1 MLMISPTPTGS
12 VIYSYVWDFWD
23 GTSTAT
29 VPPFVTKVI
38 NIGGQPGTDELH
50 YTCRPVAIDGQ
61 SVTLS
66 GTITANN
73 PPTILPGVSISAND
87 QFFAY
92 QTTMTVQAIDLDNDA
107 FAFAWYEGT
116 NYLGA
121 GTTTAA
127 GNASG
132 TWTGNGTTIIQDYP
146 SSLNDLGVTVAGN
159 TVVTCY
165 VVDVRGGT
173 SAVNFLLRGQDN
185 PNPSAIIT
193 AGIGGVSFDSSAPP
207 VARIGPDQ
215 FVDFTVFVAP
225 LPNHQVEFLWDFSG
239 TNHWTM
245 PPAYE
250 TGTRYV
256 LENGGLQS
264 TVHRDISTEV
274 VSSGTSKVAT
284 AGVQITAT
292 NIYNSEIT
300 RTNTAYTITLI
311 KNTPPTSV
319 AVGRAVNGV
328 DLSGDGPV
336 SPGALIEFSATGT
349 DVNADVCF
357 YEWRFTQPFEPNPI
371 YFWGPKVL
379 YSTVGYGTGSSVEGQ
394 ITVTDWLGETLVTV
408 LPSTS
413 IA

>member
-1 MLMISPTPTGS
+1 MTAYPTPAGS

-29 VPPFVTKVI
+29 VPPFVIKVI

-50 YTCRPVAIDGQ
+50 YTCRPVAVDGQ
-61 SVTLS
+61 SVSLA

-73 PPTILPGVSISAND
+73 RPTILPGVAISNND

-92 QTTMTVQAIDLDNDA
+92 NTTMSVQALDVDGDA
-107 FAFAWYEGT
+107 FSFSWYEGT
-116 NYLGA
+116 TYLGA

-132 TWTGNGTTIIQDYP
+132 TWTGNGTTIVQDYP
-146 SSLNDLGVTVAGN
+146 SSLNDIDVTVAGN
-159 TVVTCY
+159 TIVTCY

-173 SAVNFLLRGQDN
+173 SSVDFLLRGEDN
-185 PNPSAIIT
+185 PNPSVVIT
-193 AGIGGVSFDSSAPP
+193 AGIGGVSFDSSSPP
-207 VARIGPDQ
+207 LARIGPDQ
-215 FVDFTVFVAP
+215 FVDFTVYVAP
-225 LPNHQVEFLWDFSG
+225 LPNHLVTFLWDFSG
-239 TNHWTM
+239 TNNWTM
-245 PPAYE
+245 APSYDA
-250 TGTRYV
+250 GTRYD

-319 AVGRAVNGV
+319 AVTRAVNGV
-328 DLSGDGPV
+328 EISGVGPI
-336 SPGALIEFSATGT
+336 SPGDLVEFSAVGE

-357 YEWRFTQPFEPNPI
+357 YEWRITQPFAPNPI

-394 ITVTDWLGETLVTV
+394 LTVSDWLGATLVTV

-413 IA
+413 VA